1 MAPFLPTIYK
11 IMDNDWV
18 NYKTFSIESNKK
30 MSFKFPASV
39 QARWIRFV
47 SNKKTTATAWLDYK

>member
-1 MAPFLPTIYK
+1 
-11 IMDNDWV
+11 MDNDWV